1 MSFPSKMSQKTEV
14 WNSHQVAGHNYFWV
28 VFTVKMGTHFRRQP
42 PGLPLFA
49 HSHTHT
55 LSRRGT
61 VVQPRGLAGSGQ
73 VLHHKEHDHTG
84 EQHPTDHEVLVLE
97 SSLLDEPHHCVGQAE
112 HIGDVEDL
120 LLGPLGQTRR
130 GRKTKINSFYQ
141 GWVNVITRWGFTN
154 RQSPGHA

>member
-1 MSFPSKMSQKTEV
+1 
-14 WNSHQVAGHNYFWV
+14 
-28 VFTVKMGTHFRRQP
+28 MGTHFRRQP

-49 HSHTHT
+49 HSHSHT

-61 VVQPRGLAGSGQ
+61 VVQPQGLAGSGQ

-112 HIGDVEDL
+112 HIGNVEEL

-130 GRKTKINSFYQ
+130 GRNKDQLLLPRMGECHHEMGLYQ
-141 GWVNVITRWGFTN
+141 QTVSWSCLKHTRSSSHQKQITLLRPNDFWS
-154 RQSPGHA
+154 RL